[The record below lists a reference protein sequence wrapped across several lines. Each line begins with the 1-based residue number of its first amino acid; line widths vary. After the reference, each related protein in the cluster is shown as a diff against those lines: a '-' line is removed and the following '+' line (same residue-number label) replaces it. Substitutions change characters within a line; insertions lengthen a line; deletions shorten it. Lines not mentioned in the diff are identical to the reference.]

1 MEVSSYRKTH
11 NRQDNFSAECGKY
24 AIQRVMLSWLE
35 VMREIELVID
45 GKLSRRIDLQDWAS

>member
-11 NRQDNFSAECGKY
+11 NGQDNFSAECGKY

-45 GKLSRRIDLQDWAS
+45 WKLSRLIDLQDWAS